1 MKNQQLR
8 DIFEQMADV
17 MEILGEDRFRVNTY
31 RKVARV
37 ISDCP
42 KDVATLAAEGKL
54 QELPGVGKSSAVKI
68 NEFVHA
74 GAIKAH
80 RELLARIPPGLL
92 DMLRISG
99 FGPKGVAAVWKHL
112 KVETLADLQRVIED
126 KSLEGLPGFGAK
138 KAEGIARGIQFIESA
153 GHRILLAHALALSDL
168 IVGQLQNCKGL
179 QEIELAGSLRRG
191 CETVG
196 DIDIL
201 VQAKDGEEIIETF
214 TKLPGVQRVL
224 GAGETKA
231 SIQFAEPELCSDVVQ
246 VDLRIVPVES
256 FGAAW
261 QYFTGSKYHNVKLRA
276 IAGAKKYKLNEY
288 GLFRGDKQ
296 IAGETEAEIYQK
308 LGLQYIA
315 PTLREDRGEI
325 ELSQQNQL
333 PAIVELKDIQGDL
346 HMHSPASDGLSEL
359 EELVQT
365 ARQLGYTYIA
375 ISDHSKSSVIANG
388 LDVKRLQASIKKVRK
403 LNESLKNFTVLISS
417 EVDILLDGSLDYPD
431 EVLAELDFVVASVH
445 SGLKGSKERSTT
457 RLLKAME
464 NPYVNCIGH
473 PTGRMIHVREP
484 MELDMDA
491 IVKQAAGT
499 GTAMEVSASPLRLDL
514 NDIHCRQ
521 AIEAGV
527 KLVINTDA
535 HDIHGLG
542 QMRYGVATA
551 QRGWASKAD
560 VLNAQPVGAIRK
572 WVKQKRLGKLSTTKG
587 LTEKIDYFKRPDEII
602 SLGDIIEDKKILPN
616 EKGIYGWY
624 FKKLPPQVPNREYFG
639 YGQWKLLY
647 IGIAGKTKES
657 KGTLYSRIF
666 KKHINGNA
674 DISTLRK
681 TLGPILRKELG
692 LMPYKKGS
700 GEYRSFWF
708 GKEGENIL
716 RDWLIA
722 HARITW
728 VKDDQPRKVEQTFID
743 LYGHI
748 LPLNIDNNKRNPI
761 GKDLMRLRKQCLD
774 EAWGI
779 L

>member
-37 ISDCP
+37 ISDSP

-54 QELPGVGKSSAVKI
+54 QELPGVGKSSSAKI
-68 NEFVHA
+68 NEFVH
-74 GAIKAH
+74 GGVIKAH
-80 RELLARIPPGLL
+80 QELLAKIPPGLL
-92 DMLRISG
+92 DMLKVPG
-99 FGPKGVAAVWKHL
+99 FGPKGVAAVWKNL

-126 KSLEGLPGFGAK
+126 KSLEELPGFGAK
-138 KAEGIARGIQFIESA
+138 KAEGIARGIKFVESA
-153 GHRILLAHALALSDL
+153 GNRILLAHALALSDL

-191 CETVG
+191 SETVG

-201 VQAKDGEEIIETF
+201 VQAKEGKEIIEEF

-231 SIQFAEPELCSDVVQ
+231 SIQFAEPELCPDVVQ
-246 VDLRIVPVES
+246 VDLRVVPSES

-261 QYFTGSKYHNVKLRA
+261 QYFTGSKYHNVKLRE
-276 IAGAKKYKLNEY
+276 IAGQKKYKLNEY
-288 GLFRGDKQ
+288 GLFKGEKQ
-296 IAGETEAEIYQK
+296 IAGKTEQEIYQK

-325 ELSQQNQL
+325 ELAKNNNL

-346 HMHSPASDGLSEL
+346 HMHSPASDGRNEV
-359 EELVQT
+359 EELIET
-365 ARQLGYTYIA
+365 AKQLGYKYIA

-388 LDVKRLQASIKKVRK
+388 LDVKRLKVSINKIRK
-403 LNESLKNFTVLISS
+403 LNESLKNFTILISS
-417 EVDILLDGSLDYPD
+417 EVDIMLDGSLDYPD
-431 EVLAELDFVVASVH
+431 EVLAELDFVIASVH

-457 RLLKAME
+457 RILKVME

-491 IVKQAAGT
+491 IIKQAAAT

-535 HDIHGLG
+535 HDIHGLH

-551 QRGWASKAD
+551 QRGWATKAD
-560 VLNAQPVGAIRK
+560 VLNAQPVSMIKK
-572 WVKQKRLGKLSTTKG
+572 WVQRKRS
-587 LTEKIDYFKRPDEII
+587 EI
-602 SLGDIIEDKKILPN
+602 
-616 EKGIYGWY
+616 
-624 FKKLPPQVPNREYFG
+624 
-639 YGQWKLLY
+639 
-647 IGIAGKTKES
+647 
-657 KGTLYSRIF
+657 
-666 KKHINGNA
+666 
-674 DISTLRK
+674 
-681 TLGPILRKELG
+681 
-692 LMPYKKGS
+692 
-700 GEYRSFWF
+700 SF
-708 GKEGENIL
+708 N
-716 RDWLIA
+716 
-722 HARITW
+722 
-728 VKDDQPRKVEQTFID
+728 
-743 LYGHI
+743 
-748 LPLNIDNNKRNPI
+748 
-761 GKDLMRLRKQCLD
+761 
-774 EAWGI
+774 
-779 L
+779 